1 MILVLMNIGALL
13 NMNPTGANPNV
24 AALQLPTATG
34 GFNELLALI
43 LGPPGPEPP
52 PGAQPNMGSVELKTN
67 EPNAPSKKLDPAAP
81 NTDALAQL
89 LASLT
94 GTMPTANS
102 GAPIAFPAAQ
112 SAKPVAHDGPAPLAA
127 PAKPVIEVN
136 VDAQPLTKSA
146 SADSSAATTKEQAA
160 LDALVVQPDLGVKMV
175 RIDQTPTTT
184 QVLPAS
190 HVGAAAPTSNK
201 PESSALPT
209 APQPIPAMPTSPNL
223 VAKATPNA
231 AVRVA
236 AEKVAESTATPVG
249 NHLKST
255 DLTQE
260 LTPGSLLDK
269 PKSDESFSD
278 ASADDDTSSDQEP
291 KDSAAAQAQS
301 ATRPHAANREQAIAP
316 PTDAAPV
323 KDRDAA
329 IAKASDHVERMAA
342 LHSRQNVTI
351 HLDPKDVGEITLLIK
366 QSDGQV
372 EAQVNTD
379 NQQVRQAI
387 QNAQSHAVRHWEA
400 RGVQVNSIT
409 VGELGSTS
417 ANKDFSF
424 SQSQHQA
431 QTPMPANHQFSST
444 APTGPTVVT
453 SDWTRSSAQGVDLS
467 I

>member
-13 NMNPTGANPNV
+13 NMNPSGANPNM
-24 AALQLPTATG
+24 AALPLPAATG

-89 LASLT
+89 MASLT
-94 GTMPTANS
+94 GSMPTANS
-102 GAPIAFPAAQ
+102 GDPIAFPAAL
-112 SAKPVAHDGPAPLAA
+112 SAKPVALDVPAPLAA
-127 PAKPVIEVN
+127 PTKPVIEVN
-136 VDAQPLTKSA
+136 IDAQPLTKNA
-146 SADSSAATTKEQAA
+146 SANSSAATTKEQAA
-160 LDALVVQPDLGVKMV
+160 LDALVAQPDLGVKMV

-190 HVGAAAPTSNK
+190 HLETAAPAPNK
-201 PESSALPT
+201 PESSTLPT
-209 APQPIPAMPTSPNL
+209 APQRVVTSDIAAKASVGSSARIPAEQ
-223 VAKATPNA
+223 VA
-231 AVRVA
+231 V
-236 AEKVAESTATPVG
+236 STATPIA

-255 DLTQE
+255 ALNQE
-260 LTPGSLLDK
+260 LTATPLLEK
-269 PKSDESFSD
+269 PKSDESFSE

-291 KDSAAAQAQS
+291 KESAAAQAQS
-301 ATRPHAANREQAIAP
+301 ATRPHAANREHAIAAAS
-316 PTDAAPV
+316 DAPPV
-323 KDRDAA
+323 KDREAA
-329 IAKASDHVERMAA
+329 IAKANDHVERMAA

-431 QTPMPANHQFSST
+431 QTPMPANHQFSSA
-444 APTGPTVVT
+444 APTGTIVVA